1 MAIHITDRSDNKD
14 VYVTWSEFARY
25 NDEYNLEWLYN
36 TGTPPTL
43 EEFIRNKQKA
53 NSHD

>member
-1 MAIHITDRSDNKD
+1 MAIRITDRSENKD
-14 VYVTWSEFARY
+14 VYVTWSELARY
-25 NDEYNLEWLYN
+25 NDEYYHAHLYDA
-36 TGTPPTL
+36 GTPPTL